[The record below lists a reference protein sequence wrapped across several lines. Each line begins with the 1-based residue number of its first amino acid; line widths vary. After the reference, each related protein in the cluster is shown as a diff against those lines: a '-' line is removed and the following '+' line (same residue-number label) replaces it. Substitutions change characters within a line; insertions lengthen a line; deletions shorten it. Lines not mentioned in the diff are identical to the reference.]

1 MDRAWTHK
9 RGSEFSPWESIMEA
23 RHEKKGIRESSGLA
37 RIGDTWLAQG
47 SHVGGLACGTSDMDM
62 RLGAGGVSVTLG

>member
-1 MDRAWTHK
+1 MDAQEGVGVQSMGVDH
-9 RGSEFSPWESIMEA
+9 GSTA
-23 RHEKKGIRESSGLA
+23 REKTVYERVVDLA

>member
-1 MDRAWTHK
+1 
-9 RGSEFSPWESIMEA
+9 MEA